1 MRCKNS
7 DFLEKSEFCQRSSR
21 WDVAI
26 VPVSLGEDL
35 LDFTTIRDLLT
46 WLDSFAV
53 LSDSFAVLSDGFA
66 VLSDRN

>member
-1 MRCKNS
+1 M
-7 DFLEKSEFCQRSSR
+7 
-21 WDVAI
+21 AI

-53 LSDSFAVLSDGFA
+53 LSDSFAVLSDGYA

>member
-7 DFLEKSEFCQRSSR
+7 DFLEKSEFCERSSR

-35 LDFTTIRDLLT
+35 LDLTTISNLLA
-46 WLDSFAV
+46 WLDRY
-53 LSDSFAVLSDGFA
+53 A

>member
-7 DFLEKSEFCQRSSR
+7 DFLEKSEFCERSSP

-26 VPVSLGEDL
+26 VPLSLGEDL

-46 WLDSFAV
+46 WLDRYPI
-53 LSDSFAVLSDGFA
+53 LSDSSAVM
-66 VLSDRN
+66 SDRN